1 MAVRKMSRKSII
13 VVVAFAVVLVL
24 AMRWLGNLC
33 AGPEL
38 GELSLKT
45 GPEST
50 EMNISLDKSVYGTST
65 NDMMELRISNL
76 SDGRITHGRA
86 YLEKLENGQWYQ
98 LQFRPYETQA
108 NELLLDPKETKVLQV
123 GLEHYGP
130 RLCSGHY
137 RLVVGVFLPNPGYVS
152 AEFDAE

>member
-13 VVVAFAVVLVL
+13 VVVVIAVVLGL
-24 AMRWLGNLC
+24 AMWWLGNLY

-50 EMNISLDKSVYGTST
+50 EMNISLEKSVYGTST

-76 SDGRITHGRA
+76 SDSRITHGRA
-86 YLEKLENGQWYQ
+86 YLEKQENGQ
-98 LQFRPYETQA
+98 
-108 NELLLDPKETKVLQV
+108 
-123 GLEHYGP
+123 
-130 RLCSGHY
+130 
-137 RLVVGVFLPNPGYVS
+137 
-152 AEFDAE
+152 